1 MKMLLRGKERVTP
14 KSGKSP
20 FTMLHTSYPKHGV
33 DGEVTEAIYIADDFP
48 LPPLVVGMFI
58 DVDRDG
64 KGYLINVTEVE
75 PPATSKLNVKT
86 QS

>member
-33 DGEVTEAIYIADDFP
+33 DGEATEAIYIADSFP
-48 LPPLVVGMFI
+48 LPPLVVGMTI

-64 KGYLINVTEVE
+64 KGYLLAITEMDT
-75 PPATSKLNVKT
+75 PSKLNINK
-86 QS
+86 S